1 MHVQRDVFLI
11 VCGAFYV
18 QKWSV
23 RPSLRS
29 FYLGSLAGS
38 GLLVLVLFF
47 YSYVVFSLLWVLLWS
62 KCNWFR

>member
-47 YSYVVFSLLWVLLWS
+47 YSYVVFLLL
-62 KCNWFR
+62 